1 LPRFRPW
8 KSIEGWL
15 WDGGRGRVC
24 D

>member
-1 LPRFRPW
+1 LPRFRSW

-15 WDGGRGRVC
+15 WDGGRGRLC